1 MPESTERRRR
11 PKGERVTAE
20 WVRHIAAGHPGR
32 GMMLQINDVRVETMC
47 RLYRKNKARAWD
59 GEYLDVLDTA
69 LNLALGHKR
78 VAEDPDLLCR
88 NVIRDARRTIRRSEA
103 NARRSAACRPLAD
116 AARRRVSTTAAD
128 GSPVIE
134 MVTYDTPEA
143 RALATETIQELT
155 AFAATLGP
163 HGPGCLQGMLDMATV
178 PDSARQTG
186 VSVAT
191 VERARRAL
199 RIHARAL
206 ISGTA

>member
-1 MPESTERRRR
+1 
-11 PKGERVTAE
+11 
-20 WVRHIAAGHPGR
+20 
-32 GMMLQINDVRVETMC
+32 
-47 RLYRKNKARAWD
+47 
-59 GEYLDVLDTA
+59 
-69 LNLALGHKR
+69 
-78 VAEDPDLLCR
+78 
-88 NVIRDARRTIRRSEA
+88 
-103 NARRSAACRPLAD
+103 
-116 AARRRVSTTAAD
+116 
-128 GSPVIE
+128 

>member
-1 MPESTERRRR
+1 
-11 PKGERVTAE
+11 
-20 WVRHIAAGHPGR
+20 
-32 GMMLQINDVRVETMC
+32 MLQLNDARVETMR
-47 RLYRKNKARAWD
+47 RLHEMNKARSWD

-78 VAEDPDLLCR
+78 AAEDPDLLCR

-116 AARRRVSTTAAD
+116 AARRRVATTAAD
-128 GSPVIE
+128 GSPVAE

-143 RALATETIQELT
+143 RALAAETVQELK
-155 AFAATLGP
+155 AFAATLGA

-178 PDSARQTG
+178 PDSAKQTG

-191 VERARRAL
+191 VERVRRAL

>member
-1 MPESTERRRR
+1 
-11 PKGERVTAE
+11 
-20 WVRHIAAGHPGR
+20 
-32 GMMLQINDVRVETMC
+32 
-47 RLYRKNKARAWD
+47 
-59 GEYLDVLDTA
+59 
-69 LNLALGHKR
+69 
-78 VAEDPDLLCR
+78 
-88 NVIRDARRTIRRSEA
+88 
-103 NARRSAACRPLAD
+103 
-116 AARRRVSTTAAD
+116 
-128 GSPVIE
+128 

-143 RALATETIQELT
+143 RALATETIRELT

-206 ISGTA
+206 ISDAA

>member
-1 MPESTERRRR
+1 
-11 PKGERVTAE
+11 
-20 WVRHIAAGHPGR
+20 
-32 GMMLQINDVRVETMC
+32 MLQINDVRAETMR
-47 RLYRKNKARAWD
+47 RLYGKSKARAWD

-78 VAEDPDLLCR
+78 VADDPDLLCR

-103 NARRSAACRPLAD
+103 SARRRAACQPLAD

-128 GSPVIE
+128 GSLVID

-143 RALATETIQELT
+143 WALAAETIQELA
-155 AFAATLGP
+155 AFAATIGS
-163 HGPGCLQGMLDMATV
+163 HGLGCLQGMLDMATV
-178 PDSARQTG
+178 SDSARQTG

-199 RIHARAL
+199 RVHARAL
-206 ISGTA
+206 ISGSA